1 VVFRGTELP
10 GVAQLAARN
19 AMEYGQMVQRLLRDP
34 KERAKQSEVVLKR
47 FRAEFDPSLLGP
59 RYMEFVAKVMTA
71 DAPKR
76 ERQKRDTVKRTAV
89 IRDPC
94 ALAVSPLRE
103 ILVAFGSS
111 TPASRRAAQAAGVKI
126 SLWLAV

>member
-1 VVFRGTELP
+1 VLDAMSAGKPIVVFRGTELP
-10 GVAQLAARN
+10 GVPQLAARN

-71 DAPKR
+71 DLPKK
-76 ERQKRDTVKRTAV
+76 QTTKKRT
-89 IRDPC
+89 PKK
-94 ALAVSPLRE
+94 E
-103 ILVAFGSS
+103 
-111 TPASRRAAQAAGVKI
+111 SR
-126 SLWLAV
+126 